1 MGIQPKELCG
11 LTGLQYDQKARTFW
25 GTLQGYPLFLTVIP
39 RRDLFLYRLIVKT
52 PDGFDEQNMKETLE
66 KWRLEHPG
74 ISDLVFRDRALSAV
88 VSITKKDA
96 AASAAGNA
104 AALTAL
110 AAELHLR
117 PCCMACGREQNFQ
130 LYLLDGGGVTLC
142 PQCKPFLE
150 EKIEHAES
158 EHSKIPP
165 KRAGILIGALAGAV
179 LTFLLTWFV
188 LQYSSM
194 ALLTGYA
201 CSILCIFAAKKLG
214 KKMTLPAIILCSV
227 LCVLAGSAGTVLHQ
241 AGEIAAVH
249 QAQAE
254 DTEKIRDNSQQI
266 IKQFEA
272 LTPEQQEAAKA
283 EFGDKLDME
292 TYRGNIQAAEL
303 ILGNQTTE
311 SCLRNLP
318 VLLKQPLYQNY
329 RRRLI
334 QHILGFLAAVLCG
347 TLLTAP
353 KMLAVDSG
361 KHTLRELTA

>member
-39 RRDLFLYRLIVKT
+39 RRDLFLYRLIVNA

-66 KWRLEHPG
+66 KWRLDHPG
-74 ISDLVFRDRALSAV
+74 ISDLVYRDRALSAV
-88 VSITKKDA
+88 VSVKKKDA

-110 AAELHLR
+110 AAELRLR
-117 PCCMACGREQNFQ
+117 PCCMACGREPNYQ

-142 PQCKPFLE
+142 PQCRPFLE

-158 EHSKIPP
+158 EQTKVSPN
-165 KRAGILIGALAGAV
+165 RAGIVIGALAGAV

-214 KKMTLPAIILCSV
+214 KKMTLPAIILCAV
-227 LCVLAGSAGTVLHQ
+227 LCVLGGSAGTVLHQ
-241 AGEIAAVH
+241 AGEIASVH

-266 IKQFEA
+266 INQFEA
-272 LTPEQQEAAKA
+272 MTPEQQEAAKA

-292 TYRGNIQAAEL
+292 IYRSNIQNAEL
-303 ILGNQTTE
+303 ILSNQTTE
-311 SCLRNLP
+311 SCLQNLSA
-318 VLLKQPLYQNY
+318 LLKQPLYKNF
-329 RRRLI
+329 RHRLFKS
-334 QHILGFLAAVLCG
+334 LFGFLAAVLGG
-347 TLLTAP
+347 TVLTAP
-353 KMLAVDSG
+353 KMLAADSG
-361 KHTLRELTA
+361 KHTLRELSA